1 MKTTDSIYP
10 RLKPSTAAII
20 VWGLMKD
27 DPQEAKKIA
36 TTVMY
41 ESRIVPVIE
50 FGETII
56 WLQSITQYWGVFHW
70 RLMCD
75 HVRAM
80 AALTLSSSD
89 ADHISGLC
97 ALRLAEARLI
107 ACDEALDDAAA
118 NFGFDAQ
125 TARELATASRFTPI
139 VPETK
144 SDDATKIEISTM
156 IAGAAGT
163 GPTGCGM

>member
-1 MKTTDSIYP
+1 MKTTDNIYP
-10 RLKPSTAAII
+10 RLKPSAAAIV
-20 VWGLMKD
+20 VWGLMKG

-36 TTVMY
+36 ATVAC

-70 RLMCD
+70 RLMYD
-75 HVRAM
+75 HVHAM
-80 AALTLSSSD
+80 AALMLSSSD
-89 ADHISGLC
+89 ADRSAGLC
-97 ALRLAEARLI
+97 TLRLAEARLI
-107 ACDEALDDAAA
+107 ACDDALDDAAS

-125 TARELATASRFTPI
+125 TVRESATASRFTPV
-139 VPETK
+139 VPETE
-144 SDDATKIEISTM
+144 SDDATKSEISAM

-163 GPTGCGM
+163 GPAGCGI